1 MRIIAGK
8 YRGLL
13 LKGPKHKGLRPTA
26 DRVREALFNIIG
38 ARIIEADF
46 LDLFA
51 GTGAIGIEAL
61 SRGARWVV
69 FTDQSLNSI
78 KLLQENLKI
87 VAADTQ
93 WIILHSPAE
102 SSLMRLAKDSLKFD
116 LIFLDPPF
124 EAVAQLL
131 PQIITAI
138 RDYRLLKE
146 NGWLIV
152 EHPRKTEI
160 SALGFT
166 RRLIRSYGDI
176 GLSIFELSSNAPSD
190 KES

>member
-8 YRGLL
+8 YRGLV

-38 ARIIEADF
+38 ARVSDADF

-61 SRGARWVV
+61 SRGAKSVV
-69 FTDQSLNSI
+69 FNDNNFQSI

-87 VAADTQ
+87 VTADTQ
-93 WIILHSPAE
+93 CKIMQSPAE
-102 SSLMRLAKDSLKFD
+102 LSLIRLAKDERKFD

-124 EAVAQLL
+124 EAENQLL
-131 PQIITAI
+131 PQVFTEIKE
-138 RDYRLLKE
+138 YRLLKE
-146 NGWLIV
+146 DGWLIV
-152 EHPRKTEI
+152 EHPRKMELD
-160 SALGFT
+160 APGYT
-166 RRLIRSYGDI
+166 RWLIRSYGDI
-176 GLSIFELSSNAPSD
+176 SLSIFTDVSC
-190 KES
+190 